1 MYKYEKYDN
10 YLCKTDMEIVL
21 YIIRSNIMYDIGFN
35 IFITT
40 ILLQNINFNH
50 KSLIKLT
57 LFLIFMIIDDIGNLL
72 IILIKYFKFLIK
84 KLIF

>member
-1 MYKYEKYDN
+1 MYKYENYDN
-10 YLCKTDMEIVL
+10 FLCKTDLEIVL
-21 YIIRSNIMYDIGFN
+21 YIIRSNIMFDIGFN

-40 ILLQNINFNH
+40 TLLQNINFNH

-72 IILIKYFKFLIK
+72 IILIKYFNFLIK